1 MAADKNVEAQKVPE
15 TQKDVDTKKAPGPGE
30 PSIEYVVDGLTED
43 ELKKVSGGLATGD
56 LTKLPMKCG
65 DMTCKPF
72 TNPCYEYCQAV
83 GCRDG
88 FTCTDQLGCPG
99 QSWAR

>member
-1 MAADKNVEAQKVPE
+1 MANEKDVAAKKDPE
-15 TQKDVDTKKAPGPGE
+15 TQKDVEAEKAPGTGE
-30 PSIEYVVDGLTED
+30 PAIDYLVEGLTEE
-43 ELKKVSGGLATGD
+43 ELKQVSGGLGTGD
-56 LTKLPMKCG
+56 VTKRPMKCG
-65 DMTCKPF
+65 DMTCTPF

-83 GCRDG
+83 GCKGG

>member
-1 MAADKNVEAQKVPE
+1 MATEKDVATKKDPE
-15 TQKDVDTKKAPGPGE
+15 TQKDINTKEDSGTGE
-30 PSIEYVVDGLTED
+30 KSIEYLVDGMTEE
-43 ELKKVSGGLATGD
+43 ELKRVSGGVVLP
-56 LTKLPMKCG
+56 KVPMKCG
-65 DMTCKPF
+65 DMTCTPF

-83 GCRDG
+83 GCKGG